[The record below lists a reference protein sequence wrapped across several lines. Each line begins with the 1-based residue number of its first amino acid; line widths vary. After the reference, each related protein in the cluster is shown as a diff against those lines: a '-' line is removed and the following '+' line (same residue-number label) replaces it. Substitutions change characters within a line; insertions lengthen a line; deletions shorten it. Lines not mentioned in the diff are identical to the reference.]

1 LPDAARGSANSYG
14 ERLPERGTQQVE
26 QIGCVLSG
34 NPEYFFRNGF
44 RYTDVDTNPTSK
56 QVDELWA
63 LRERAK
69 ELRCLYSV
77 ISALSRREESPPVVF
92 NWVLSAI
99 PPAWQYPQ
107 DTTARIEYF
116 GRSYTLDDFVET
128 PWRMRSTISIWRTQV
143 GVIEVHYKHEKPT
156 AWQGPFLREEQEL
169 LDNIAHRIGEYLE
182 WKQRELSGERLGA
195 APEHWRWR
203 QRFAERIAASVEP
216 ARFGV
221 QSMYLYGSTEL
232 GNAGVGSD
240 IDLIVVC
247 EDDVEKRRDLRN
259 WLEGW
264 SLCLAEVS
272 FQLYGLPSDGLLDVK
287 FLNPAQANSELL
299 SFSAAGKTLQ
309 ALPVGIVLP
318 EQDARASS
326 TCVNNKT

>member
-1 LPDAARGSANSYG
+1 
-14 ERLPERGTQQVE
+14 
-26 QIGCVLSG
+26 
-34 NPEYFFRNGF
+34 
-44 RYTDVDTNPTSK
+44 VDTNPISK
-56 QVDELWA
+56 PFDELWA

-69 ELRCLYSV
+69 ELRCLYTV

-92 NWVLSAI
+92 NWILGAI
-99 PPAWQYPQ
+99 PPAWQYPE

-116 GRSYTLDDFVET
+116 GRSYALDDFVET

-143 GVIEVHYKHEKPT
+143 GVIEVHYKREKPT
-156 AWQGPFLREEQEL
+156 AWEGPFLKEEQEL

-182 WKQRELSGERLGA
+182 WKQRELSGERLGS

-203 QRFAERIAASVEP
+203 QRFAERIAASVDP

-221 QSMYLYGSTEL
+221 QGMYLYGSTEL

-247 EDDVEKRRDLRN
+247 EDDVQKQRNLRN
-259 WLEGW
+259 WLDGW

-272 FQLYGLPSDGLLDVK
+272 FQLYGLPSGGLLDIR
-287 FLNPAQANSELL
+287 LLTPEQAKSELL
-299 SFSAAGKTLQ
+299 SFAAAGKTLQ
-309 ALPVGIVLP
+309 ALPVGIAP
-318 EQDARASS
+318 PR
-326 TCVNNKT
+326 